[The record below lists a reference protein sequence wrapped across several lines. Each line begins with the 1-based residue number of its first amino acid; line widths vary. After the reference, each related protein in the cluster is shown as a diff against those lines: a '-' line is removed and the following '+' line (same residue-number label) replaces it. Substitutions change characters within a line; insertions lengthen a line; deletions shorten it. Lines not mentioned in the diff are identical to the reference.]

1 MITELR
7 EILHPLRKKSSAL
20 DTSAP
25 LSVDTS
31 PWLLLPLLTV
41 GVRVSLNRALPP
53 AKNKCSG
60 PSVMQSWLFLLLLGV
75 MALMKT

>member
-7 EILHPLRKKSSAL
+7 EILHLLWKKSSAL

-25 LSVDTS
+25 LGVDTS
-31 PWLLLPLLTV
+31 PWLLPLLTV

-53 AKNKCSG
+53 AKTRCSG

-75 MALMKT
+75 VALMKT